1 VNDAL
6 RFVLAGLATWRVTHL
21 LAYEDGPGEVVVR
34 LRAAAGRGLLGQA
47 MDCFDCLSVWVA
59 APLTPFVV
67 RRSGRAGDAVLTWL
81 ALSGAACLAER
92 LAGGTATVAYSNDEE
107 DDDELLR

>member
-1 VNDAL
+1 VNGTARL
-6 RFVLAGLATWRVTHL
+6 VLAGLATWRVTHL

-34 LRAAAGRGLLGQA
+34 LREAAGPGLLGQA
-47 MDCFDCLSVWVA
+47 LDCFDCLSMWVA
-59 APLTPFVV
+59 APLTPYVV
-67 RRSGRAGDAVLTWL
+67 RRGRPSELLVTWL

-92 LAGGTATVAYSNDEE
+92 LAGGTATVAFDNDME